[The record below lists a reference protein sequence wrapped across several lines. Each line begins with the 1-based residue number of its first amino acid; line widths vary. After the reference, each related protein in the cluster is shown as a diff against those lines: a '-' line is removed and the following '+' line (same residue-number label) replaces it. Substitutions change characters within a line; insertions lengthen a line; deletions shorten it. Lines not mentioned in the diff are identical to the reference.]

1 MSLYKEFSTLFPYLQ
16 SVRKIQEYLSFD
28 VSFPNSWKL
37 PKKFV
42 DETKVI
48 EQESKTPNQR
58 MFSFVSEIDEI
69 SVGKTSDN
77 IQNIIK
83 YNIEREEKEKL
94 FEQKVAELKIIFEK
108 QSLSELKN
116 LSFEFK
122 KTKVKLEDNEDEIKA
137 VGLVQ

>member
-42 DETKVI
+42 DETKVM
-48 EQESKTPNQR
+48 EQESKSPNQR

-77 IQNIIK
+77 IPNIIK

-94 FEQKVAELKIIFEK
+94 FEQKVAELKIIFER
-108 QSLSELKN
+108 QSLNELKN

-122 KTKVKLEDNEDEIKA
+122 KTKVKLEDNEDEIRTA
-137 VGLVQ
+137 GLVQ

>member
-42 DETKVI
+42 DETKVM
-48 EQESKTPNQR
+48 EQESKSPNQR

-94 FEQKVAELKIIFEK
+94 FEQKVAELKIIFER
-108 QSLSELKN
+108 QSLNELKN

-122 KTKVKLEDNEDEIKA
+122 KTKVKLEDNEDEIRTA
-137 VGLVQ
+137 GLVQ

>member
-42 DETKVI
+42 DETKVM
-48 EQESKTPNQR
+48 EQESKSPNQR

-94 FEQKVAELKIIFEK
+94 FEQKVAELKIIFER
-108 QSLSELKN
+108 QSLNELKN

-122 KTKVKLEDNEDEIKA
+122 KTKVKLEDKEK
-137 VGLVQ
+137 

>member
-28 VSFPNSWKL
+28 VSFPNSCKL

-42 DETKVI
+42 DETKVM
-48 EQESKTPNQR
+48 EQESKSPNQR

-94 FEQKVAELKIIFEK
+94 FEQKVAELKIIFER
-108 QSLSELKN
+108 QSLNELKN

-122 KTKVKLEDNEDEIKA
+122 KTKVKLEDNEDEIRTA
-137 VGLVQ
+137 GLVQ

>member
-28 VSFPNSWKL
+28 VSFPSSWKL

-42 DETKVI
+42 DETKVM
-48 EQESKTPNQR
+48 EQESKVPNQR

-122 KTKVKLEDNEDEIKA
+122 KTKVKLEDNEDEIRTA
-137 VGLVQ
+137 GLVK

>member
-28 VSFPNSWKL
+28 VSFPSSWKL

-42 DETKVI
+42 DETKVM
-48 EQESKTPNQR
+48 EQESKVPNQR

-122 KTKVKLEDNEDEIKA
+122 KTKVKLEDNEDEIRTA
-137 VGLVQ
+137 GLVQ